1 LTHFQRYRLGEIG
14 VCSVVA
20 AELACGVTKSQST
33 RNRAALEMFMAPPEI
48 LPFDEKA
55 IWVYGQLRT
64 DLERQGL
71 SIGVLDTGMCQ

>member
-1 LTHFQRYRLGEIG
+1 
-14 VCSVVA
+14 
-20 AELACGVTKSQST
+20 
-33 RNRAALEMFMAPPEI
+33 MAPPEI

-71 SIGVLDTGMCQ
+71 SIGVLDTLIAARALSLEATLVTA